1 MKTKRGIYYD
11 LRESEYVFKYGSLTF
26 YFSSNL
32 YREKFS
38 ERIDYYLKNET
49 MKLNNKYQCKLEG
62 NEMFAL
68 NLYKNIEKR
77 GFRVYYYD
85 YELNNNY
92 SVLTTIRK

>member
-11 LRESEYVFKYGSLTF
+11 LKESEYVFKYGSLTF

-32 YREKFS
+32 YRKNFE
-38 ERIDYYLKNET
+38 ERIDYYLKSET
-49 MKLNNKYQCKLEG
+49 MKLNNKYQCKLEA